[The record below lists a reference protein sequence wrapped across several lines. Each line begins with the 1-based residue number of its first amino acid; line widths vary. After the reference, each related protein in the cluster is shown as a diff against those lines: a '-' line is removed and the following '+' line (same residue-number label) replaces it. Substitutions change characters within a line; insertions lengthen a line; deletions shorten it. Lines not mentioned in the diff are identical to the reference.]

1 MTKMRSMGTRPPR
14 APSMPPEGA
23 WRARASEGPRIGFMG
38 KIPAGVRLPSGAP
51 LLEGIGRNRQDPH
64 VGSLRRV
71 SASGTA
77 GELRLF
83 RQRTEFDSLPEP
95 GHKVKVEA
103 QVVKRA
109 EHRRRQLAGA
119 RQVVEEG
126 PRGAPA
132 GRTAALRIDRQ
143 GVVLVAGVLDL
154 ERALAGE
161 QHAVAG
167 VA

>member
-51 LLEGIGRNRQDPH
+51 LLEGIGRNRQNPR
-64 VGSLRRV
+64 VGSFRRV

-83 RQRTEFDSLPEP
+83 RQRTEFNSLPEA
-95 GHKVKVEA
+95 GHKVKVKA
-103 QVVKRA
+103 
-109 EHRRRQLAGA
+109 
-119 RQVVEEG
+119 QVVEEG
-126 PRGAPA
+126 PGGAPA
-132 GRTAALRIDRQ
+132 GRAAALRIDRQ

-167 VA
+167 VPRR